1 MEKNSLEYRYLL
13 QLADV
18 YPTIAAAATEIIN
31 LQSILDL
38 PKGTEH
44 FMTDIHGEYEAFD
57 HVLRNGSGAVRRK
70 IEDVFGNTLGEK
82 DKRNLATLIY
92 YPNEKIDLVKKSET
106 DMKDWYRT
114 TLYRLIEV
122 SKRASS
128 KYTRSKVRK
137 ALPRDYAYVIEELI
151 TEKAEVLDKEAYY
164 SEIVNTII
172 DIGRAESFI
181 IALSELIQRL
191 VIDHLHIVG
200 DIYDR
205 GPGPH
210 FIMDKLMEYHS
221 LDIQWGNHD
230 VLWMGAA
237 AGQLSCIANVIRICI
252 RYCNLDILE
261 DAYGINL
268 LPLANFAML
277 TYADD
282 PCKCFSVKGGED
294 YSDLD
299 RHMSV
304 LMHKAITVIQ
314 LKLEGQLIMRHP
326 EYNMEDRLL
335 LDKINRESGT
345 VTVYGKEYTMLDM
358 NFPTVDPADPYS
370 LTQEETDIMERL
382 QKTFINCER
391 LQKHMNFLM
400 RKGSL
405 YKIFNGNLLYHGC
418 VPLNADG
425 SFREVEVY
433 DRKYSGKEL
442 YDVLESYARKAYF
455 AVDNEERE
463 KGRDIF
469 WFIWEHP
476 DSPLFGK
483 DHMTT
488 FERQFLAET
497 ETHVEHK
504 NPYYRLLENDEVVS
518 RILENFGLTDSDAHI
533 INGHIP
539 VHQGEGEL
547 PVKCNGR
554 VLVIDGGFSKAYQK
568 VTGIAGYTLIY
579 NSYGMRLVAHDPFQ
593 SREEAII
600 NGKDIHSDTV
610 VEQRVMDRR
619 KVGDT
624 DTGTAIRQKIGEL
637 KELLS
642 AYRAGDIRE
651 RS

>member
-1 MEKNSLEYRYLL
+1 MDKNSLEYRYLQ

-18 YPTIAAAATEIIN
+18 YPSIASAATEIIN

-44 FMTDIHGEYEAFD
+44 YMTDIHGEYEAFD

-70 IEDVFGNTLGEK
+70 IEDVFGNTLSER
-82 DKRNLATLIY
+82 DKRELAALIY
-92 YPNEKIDLVKKSET
+92 YPDDKIEITKSEEC

-137 ALPRDYAYVIEELI
+137 SLPKDYAYVIEELI
-151 TEKAEVLDKEAYY
+151 TEKTEVLDKEAYY

-221 LDIQWGNHD
+221 IDIQWGNHD

-237 AGQLSCIANVIRICI
+237 AGQASCIANVIRISI
-252 RYCNLDILE
+252 RYANLDILE

-268 LPLANFAML
+268 LPLANFAMA
-277 TYADD
+277 TYGSD
-282 PCKCFSVKGGED
+282 PCKYFNIRGDED

-299 RHMSV
+299 RHLSEH
-304 LMHKAITVIQ
+304 MHKAITVIQ
-314 LKLEGQLIMRHP
+314 LKLEGQLIRLHP
-326 EYNMEDRLL
+326 EFHMEDRLL
-335 LDKINRESGT
+335 LDKIDFETGR
-345 VTVYGKEYTMLDM
+345 VTVYGKEYEMLDM
-358 NFPTVDPADPYS
+358 NFPTIDRDDPYK
-370 LTQEETDIMERL
+370 LTPEEADVVERL
-382 QKTFINCER
+382 RKTFVNCQR
-391 LQKHMNFLM
+391 LQKHMQLLLK
-400 RKGSL
+400 KGSL
-405 YKIFNGNLLYHGC
+405 YKVYNGNLLYHGC
-418 VPLNADG
+418 VPLNEDG

-433 DRKYSGKEL
+433 GKKYSGKEL
-442 YDVLESYARKAYF
+442 YDILEAYARKAYF
-455 AVDNEERE
+455 AVDATERA
-463 KGRDIF
+463 KGRDIM
-469 WFIWEHP
+469 WFIWENP

-483 DHMTT
+483 ERMTT
-488 FERQFLAET
+488 FERQFIADK
-497 ETHVEHK
+497 ETHAEKK
-504 NPYYRLLENDEVVS
+504 NPYYRYLENDEVVS
-518 RILENFGLTDSDAHI
+518 RILEDFGLTDSDAHI

-539 VHQGEGEL
+539 VHQFEGEM

-554 VLVIDGGFSKAYQK
+554 VLVIDGGFSRAYQK

-579 NSYGMRLVAHDPFQ
+579 NSYGMRLVAHDPFM
-593 SREEAII
+593 SREEAIV
-600 NGKDIHSDTV
+600 NGRDIHSETV

-624 DTGTAIRQKIGEL
+624 DSGKALKKKIAEL
-637 KELLS
+637 KELLA
-642 AYRAGDIRE
+642 AYRSGDVRE